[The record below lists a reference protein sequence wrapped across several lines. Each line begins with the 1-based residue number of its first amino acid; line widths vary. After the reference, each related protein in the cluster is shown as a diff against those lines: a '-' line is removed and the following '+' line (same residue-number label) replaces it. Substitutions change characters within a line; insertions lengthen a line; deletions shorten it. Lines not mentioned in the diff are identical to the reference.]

1 MVPRRRRRGRCGA
14 SALRRPVGRFNVV
27 PGTFWQIR
35 CTVNSKVNR
44 PLLLITAG
52 VGVVVVAIG
61 LNYVLWQ
68 EEVTEIAPPAEQAA
82 VRDAGRTT
90 PPAAV
95 KAKKKEAASLTFDV
109 VRVTPEGEA
118 VIAGRAKPG
127 STVTI
132 LDKDE
137 SLGEVTADARGEWV
151 FVPEKPL
158 APGSRELGLEVR
170 KKSGETVQSE
180 SVVVLVVP
188 EKGKDIAGRP
198 TETPSQPLALLVPRK
213 GMGPSTVL
221 QKPTIGEREPAAGPS
236 RFAALAPT
244 PGAVPPAP
252 GGAPPGSLAAVPGR
266 VAAAPANPSGGGR
279 DFRLSVDTVDY
290 DDAGRLSLSGRAP
303 PGALVQLYLNN
314 RFVGRTRAGSDGI
327 WRLSPDRTV
336 VPGLYTLRVD
346 HVDANG
352 KVLARLAFP
361 FSRAEPLTGIRPG
374 TMVVVQ
380 PGNSLWR
387 LARRAYGDG
396 MQYTMIFEANR
407 DQIRDPD
414 LIYPGQIFALPV
426 TN

>member
-1 MVPRRRRRGRCGA
+1 MH
-14 SALRRPVGRFNVV
+14 
-27 PGTFWQIR
+27 
-35 CTVNSKVNR
+35 SKVNR
-44 PLLLITAG
+44 SLLLITVG
-52 VGVVVVAIG
+52 VGVVVLAIG

-68 EEVTEIAPPAEQAA
+68 EEVTEVAPPAEQVVAG
-82 VRDAGRTT
+82 DTGRTT
-90 PPAAV
+90 PPVAG
-95 KAKKKEAASLTFDV
+95 KPKKEVSDSLRFDV

-118 VIAGRAKPG
+118 VMAGRAKPG

-132 LDKDE
+132 LDKDK
-137 SLGEVTADARGEWV
+137 SLGEVTADERGEWV

-158 APGSRELGLEVR
+158 ASGSRQLGLEIR

-198 TETPSQPLALLVPRK
+198 TEKPSQPLALMVPRK
-213 GMGPSTVL
+213 GTGPSTVL
-221 QKPTIGEREPAAGPS
+221 QKPAIGAPEPAAGPT
-236 RFAALAPT
+236 RFAAVAPT
-244 PGAVPPAP
+244 PGGVPPAP
-252 GGAPPGSLAAVPGR
+252 GAAPGGSVAAPPK
-266 VAAAPANPSGGGR
+266 PSVGGMGV
-279 DFRLSVDTVDY
+279 RLSVDTVDY

-314 RFVGRTRAGSDGI
+314 RFIGRTRAGSDGI
-327 WRLSPDRTV
+327 WRISPNRTV

-352 KVLARLAFP
+352 KVLARMAFP
-361 FSRAEPLTGIRPG
+361 FARAEPLTGIRPG
-374 TMVVVQ
+374 TVVVVQ

-387 LARRAYGDG
+387 LARRAYGAG

-414 LIYPGQIFALPV
+414 LIYPGQVFTLPV

>member
-1 MVPRRRRRGRCGA
+1 MH
-14 SALRRPVGRFNVV
+14 F
-27 PGTFWQIR
+27 
-35 CTVNSKVNR
+35 KVNR
-44 PLLLITAG
+44 SLLLITVG
-52 VGVVVVAIG
+52 VGVVIVAIG

-68 EEVTEIAPPAEQAA
+68 EEATEVAPPAEQAA
-82 VRDAGRTT
+82 ARDAGRSA
-90 PPAAV
+90 PPVAR
-95 KAKKKEAASLTFDV
+95 KAKKNASEPLRFDV

-118 VIAGRAKPG
+118 VMAGRAKPG

-132 LDKDE
+132 LDKE
-137 SLGEVTADARGEWV
+137 KSLGEVTADERGEWV

-158 APGSRELGLEVR
+158 ASGSRQLGLEIR
-170 KKSGETVQSE
+170 KKSGEAVQSE

-198 TETPSQPLALLVPRK
+198 TETPSQPLALMVPRK
-213 GMGPSTVL
+213 GTGPSTVL
-221 QKPTIGEREPAAGPS
+221 QKPAIGKQEPAAGPP

-244 PGAVPPAP
+244 PGATPPAT
-252 GGAPPGSLAAVPGR
+252 GAAPPATRALPGGSLAAVPEP
-266 VAAAPANPSGGGR
+266 AAAPAKPSGGGMGAG
-279 DFRLSVDTVDY
+279 LSVDTVDY
-290 DDAGRLSLSGRAP
+290 DDAGRLSLSGHAR

-314 RFVGRTRAGSDGI
+314 RFIGRARAGSDGI

-361 FSRAEPLTGIRPG
+361 FARAEPLTGIRPG
-374 TMVVVQ
+374 TVVVVQ

-396 MQYTMIFEANR
+396 IQYTMIFEANR

-414 LIYPGQIFALPV
+414 LIYPGQVFTLPL

>member
-1 MVPRRRRRGRCGA
+1 MH
-14 SALRRPVGRFNVV
+14 
-27 PGTFWQIR
+27 
-35 CTVNSKVNR
+35 SKVNR
-44 PLLLITAG
+44 PLLLITVG
-52 VGVVVVAIG
+52 VGVVILAIG

-68 EEVTEIAPPAEQAA
+68 EEVTEVAPPAEQAVA
-82 VRDAGRTT
+82 RDAGGTT
-90 PPAAV
+90 PPAAGKPKRKV
-95 KAKKKEAASLTFDV
+95 SDSLRFDV

-127 STVTI
+127 SIVTI
-132 LDKDE
+132 LDKDK

-158 APGSRELGLEVR
+158 ASGSRQLGLEIR
-170 KKSGETVQSE
+170 KKGGETVQSE

-198 TETPSQPLALLVPRK
+198 METPSQPLALLVPRK
-213 GMGPSTVL
+213 GTGPSTVL
-221 QKPTIGEREPAAGPS
+221 QKPMIGEREPAAGPP

-244 PGAVPPAP
+244 PGAVPP
-252 GGAPPGSLAAVPGR
+252 GSLAAVPGR
-266 VAAAPANPSGGGR
+266 FAAAPARPSGGGR
-279 DFRLSVDTVDY
+279 EFGLSVDTVDY
-290 DDAGRLSLSGRAP
+290 DDAGRLSLSGRAR

-314 RFVGRTRAGSDGI
+314 RFIGRTRAGSDGI

-346 HVDANG
+346 HVDSNG

-374 TMVVVQ
+374 TVVVVQ

-387 LARRAYGDG
+387 LARRAYGAG

-414 LIYPGQIFALPV
+414 LIYPGQVFTLPV

>member
-1 MVPRRRRRGRCGA
+1 M
-14 SALRRPVGRFNVV
+14 
-27 PGTFWQIR
+27 
-35 CTVNSKVNR
+35 NR
-44 PLLLITAG
+44 PLLLIAVG

-68 EEVTEIAPPAEQAA
+68 EEVTEVAPPAEQAA

-90 PPAAV
+90 PPAA
-95 KAKKKEAASLTFDV
+95 AKPKKEESASLTFDV

-132 LDKDE
+132 LDKDK

-158 APGSRELGLEVR
+158 ASGSRELGLEIR
-170 KKSGETVQSE
+170 KKGGETVQSE
-180 SVVVLVVP
+180 SVVVVVVP

-198 TETPSQPLALLVPRK
+198 TDTPSQPLALLVPRK
-213 GMGPSTVL
+213 GTGPSTVL
-221 QKPTIGEREPAAGPS
+221 QKPTIGEREPAAGPP

-244 PGAVPPAP
+244 PGAVPP
-252 GGAPPGSLAAVPGR
+252 GSLAAVPGR
-266 VAAAPANPSGGGR
+266 FAAAPAKPSGGGMG
-279 DFRLSVDTVDY
+279 FRLSVDTVDY
-290 DDAGRLSLSGRAP
+290 DDAGRLSLSGRAR

-352 KVLARLAFP
+352 RVLARLAFP

-387 LARRAYGDG
+387 LARRAYGEG

>member
-1 MVPRRRRRGRCGA
+1 M
-14 SALRRPVGRFNVV
+14 
-27 PGTFWQIR
+27 
-35 CTVNSKVNR
+35 
-44 PLLLITAG
+44 LITVG
-52 VGVVVVAIG
+52 VGVVVFAIG

-68 EEVTEIAPPAEQAA
+68 EEATEVAPPAEQAA
-82 VRDAGRTT
+82 ARDAGRTT
-90 PPAAV
+90 PPVAG
-95 KAKKKEAASLTFDV
+95 KPKKEVSDSLRFDV

-118 VIAGRAKPG
+118 VMAGRAEPG

-132 LDKDE
+132 LDKDK

-158 APGSRELGLEVR
+158 ASGSRELGLEIR
-170 KKSGETVQSE
+170 KKGGETVQSE
-180 SVVVLVVP
+180 SVVVVVVP

-198 TETPSQPLALLVPRK
+198 TDTPSQPLALLVPRK
-213 GMGPSTVL
+213 GTGPSTVL
-221 QKPTIGEREPAAGPS
+221 QKPTIGEREPAAGPP

-244 PGAVPPAP
+244 PGAVPP
-252 GGAPPGSLAAVPGR
+252 GSLAAVPGR
-266 VAAAPANPSGGGR
+266 FAAAPARPSGGGM

-290 DDAGRLSLSGRAP
+290 DDAGRLSLSGRAR

-352 KVLARLAFP
+352 RVLARLAFP

-387 LARRAYGDG
+387 LARRAYGEG

>member
-1 MVPRRRRRGRCGA
+1 MH
-14 SALRRPVGRFNVV
+14 
-27 PGTFWQIR
+27 
-35 CTVNSKVNR
+35 SKVNR
-44 PLLLITAG
+44 PLLLITVG
-52 VGVVVVAIG
+52 VGVVILAIG

-68 EEVTEIAPPAEQAA
+68 EEVTEVAPPAEQAA
-82 VRDAGRTT
+82 ARDAGRTT
-90 PPAAV
+90 PPVAG
-95 KAKKKEAASLTFDV
+95 KPKKGVSDSLRFDV

-118 VIAGRAKPG
+118 VMAGRAKPG

-132 LDKDE
+132 LDKDK
-137 SLGEVTADARGEWV
+137 SLGEVTADERGEWV

-158 APGSRELGLEVR
+158 ASGSRQLGLEIR

-198 TETPSQPLALLVPRK
+198 TETPSQPLALMVPRK
-213 GMGPSTVL
+213 GTGPSTVL
-221 QKPTIGEREPAAGPS
+221 QKPTIGAREPAAGPP
-236 RFAALAPT
+236 RFAAVAPT
-244 PGAVPPAP
+244 AGGVPPAP
-252 GGAPPGSLAAVPGR
+252 SAAPGGSVAAPPKS
-266 VAAAPANPSGGGR
+266 SGGGMG
-279 DFRLSVDTVDY
+279 FRLSVDTVDY
-290 DDAGRLSLSGRAP
+290 DDAGRLSLSGRAQ

-327 WRLSPDRTV
+327 WRLSPNRTV
-336 VPGLYTLRVD
+336 VPGLYTLRID
-346 HVDANG
+346 HVDENG

-361 FSRAEPLTGIRPG
+361 FARAEPLTDIRPG
-374 TMVVVQ
+374 TVVVVQ

-387 LARRAYGDG
+387 LARRAYGAG

-414 LIYPGQIFALPV
+414 LIYPGQVFTLPV

>member
-1 MVPRRRRRGRCGA
+1 M
-14 SALRRPVGRFNVV
+14 
-27 PGTFWQIR
+27 
-35 CTVNSKVNR
+35 NSKVNR
-44 PLLLITAG
+44 PLLLISVG
-52 VGVVVVAIG
+52 VGVVVLAIG

-68 EEVTEIAPPAEQAA
+68 EEVTEVAPPAEQAA
-82 VRDAGRTT
+82 VRDTGRTT
-90 PPAAV
+90 PPAAA
-95 KAKKKEAASLTFDV
+95 KAKIKESASLTFDV

-151 FVPEKPL
+151 FVPEQPL
-158 APGSRELGLEVR
+158 ASGSRELGLEVR
-170 KKSGETVQSE
+170 KKTGKTVQSE
-180 SVVVLVVP
+180 SVVVVVVP
-188 EKGKDIAGRP
+188 EKGKDIAGRS
-198 TETPSQPLALLVPRK
+198 TEMPSQPLALLVPRK
-213 GMGPSTVL
+213 GTGPSTVL

-244 PGAVPPAP
+244 PGGTGGVSPRQRYAGDTPAAP
-252 GGAPPGSLAAVPGR
+252 GAAAPGSLAAVPGR
-266 VAAAPANPSGGGR
+266 FAAAPATPSGGGM

-290 DDAGRLSLSGRAP
+290 DDAGRLSLSGRAR

-327 WRLSPDRTV
+327 WRLTPDRTV

-387 LARRAYGDG
+387 LARLAYGEG

>member
-1 MVPRRRRRGRCGA
+1 MH
-14 SALRRPVGRFNVV
+14 
-27 PGTFWQIR
+27 
-35 CTVNSKVNR
+35 SKVNR
-44 PLLLITAG
+44 PLLLITVG
-52 VGVVVVAIG
+52 VGVVILAIG
-61 LNYVLWQ
+61 LNYLLSQ
-68 EEVTEIAPPAEQAA
+68 EEVTEVAPPAEQAA
-82 VRDAGRTT
+82 VRDAGSTT
-90 PPAAV
+90 PPAAGKPKREV
-95 KAKKKEAASLTFDV
+95 SDSLTFDV

-132 LDKDE
+132 LDKDK

-158 APGSRELGLEVR
+158 ASGSRQLGLEIR

-198 TETPSQPLALLVPRK
+198 TETPSKPLALLVPRK
-213 GMGPSTVL
+213 GTGPSTVL
-221 QKPTIGEREPAAGPS
+221 QKPPIGARKPAAGAP

-244 PGAVPPAP
+244 PG
-252 GGAPPGSLAAVPGR
+252 GSLAAVPKA
-266 VAAAPANPSGGGR
+266 AAAPPKPSGGGR
-279 DFRLSVDTVDY
+279 GSRLSVDTVDY
-290 DDAGRLSLSGRAP
+290 DDAGRLSLSGRAQ

-314 RFVGRTRAGSDGI
+314 RFIGRARAGSDGI

-374 TMVVVQ
+374 TVVVVQ

-387 LARRAYGDG
+387 LARRAYGAG

-414 LIYPGQIFALPV
+414 LIYPGQVFTLPV

>member
-1 MVPRRRRRGRCGA
+1 MY
-14 SALRRPVGRFNVV
+14 
-27 PGTFWQIR
+27 
-35 CTVNSKVNR
+35 SKVNR
-44 PLLLITAG
+44 PLLLIT
-52 VGVVVVAIG
+52 VGVSVVIVAIG

-68 EEVTEIAPPAEQAA
+68 EEVTEVAPPAEQAVA
-82 VRDAGRTT
+82 RDAGRTT
-90 PPAAV
+90 PPVAG
-95 KAKKKEAASLTFDV
+95 KPKKDVSDSLRFDV

-118 VIAGRAKPG
+118 VMAGRAKPG

-132 LDKDE
+132 LDKDK
-137 SLGEVTADARGEWV
+137 SLGEVTADERGEWV

-158 APGSRELGLEVR
+158 ASGSRQLGLEIR

-180 SVVVLVVP
+180 SVVVLLVP

-198 TETPSQPLALLVPRK
+198 TETPSQPLALMVPRK
-213 GMGPSTVL
+213 GTGPSTVL
-221 QKPTIGEREPAAGPS
+221 QKPAIGAREPAAGPP
-236 RFAALAPT
+236 RFAAVAPT
-244 PGAVPPAP
+244 PGGVP
-252 GGAPPGSLAAVPGR
+252 GGSV
-266 VAAAPANPSGGGR
+266 AAPAKPSGGGMGV
-279 DFRLSVDTVDY
+279 RLSVDTVDY
-290 DDAGRLSLSGRAP
+290 DDAGRLSLSGRAQ

-314 RFVGRTRAGSDGI
+314 RFIGRTRAGSDGI
-327 WRLSPDRTV
+327 WRLSPNRTV

-361 FSRAEPLTGIRPG
+361 FARAEPLTEIRPG
-374 TMVVVQ
+374 TVVVVQ

-387 LARRAYGDG
+387 LARRAYGAG

-414 LIYPGQIFALPV
+414 LIYPGQVFALPV

>member
-1 MVPRRRRRGRCGA
+1 VH
-14 SALRRPVGRFNVV
+14 
-27 PGTFWQIR
+27 
-35 CTVNSKVNR
+35 SKVNR
-44 PLLLITAG
+44 SLLLITVG
-52 VGVVVVAIG
+52 VGVVVLAIG

-68 EEVTEIAPPAEQAA
+68 EEVTEVAPPAEQVVAG
-82 VRDAGRTT
+82 DTGRTT
-90 PPAAV
+90 PPVAG
-95 KAKKKEAASLTFDV
+95 KPKKEVSDSLRFDV

-118 VIAGRAKPG
+118 VMAGRAKPG

-132 LDKDE
+132 LDKDK
-137 SLGEVTADARGEWV
+137 SLGEVTADERGEWV

-158 APGSRELGLEVR
+158 ASGSRQLGLEIR

-198 TETPSQPLALLVPRK
+198 TETPSKPLALMVPRK
-213 GMGPSTVL
+213 GTGPSTVL
-221 QKPTIGEREPAAGPS
+221 QKPPIGARERAAGAP

-244 PGAVPPAP
+244 PGGVPPAP
-252 GGAPPGSLAAVPGR
+252 GAAPGGSVAAPPK
-266 VAAAPANPSGGGR
+266 PSVGGMGV
-279 DFRLSVDTVDY
+279 RLSVDTVDY

-314 RFVGRTRAGSDGI
+314 RFIGRTRAGSDGI
-327 WRLSPDRTV
+327 WRISPNRTV

-352 KVLARLAFP
+352 KVLARMAFP
-361 FSRAEPLTGIRPG
+361 FARAEPLTEIRPG
-374 TMVVVQ
+374 TVVVVQ

-387 LARRAYGDG
+387 LARRAYGAG

-414 LIYPGQIFALPV
+414 LIYPGQVFTLPV

>member
-1 MVPRRRRRGRCGA
+1 MH
-14 SALRRPVGRFNVV
+14 
-27 PGTFWQIR
+27 
-35 CTVNSKVNR
+35 SKVNR
-44 PLLLITAG
+44 PLLLITVG
-52 VGVVVVAIG
+52 VGVVILAIG

-68 EEVTEIAPPAEQAA
+68 KEVTEVVPLAEQTVA
-82 VRDAGRTT
+82 RDAGRTT
-90 PPAAV
+90 PPAAG
-95 KAKKKEAASLTFDV
+95 KPKKDVSDPLRFDV
-109 VRVTPEGEA
+109 VRITPEGEA
-118 VIAGRAKPG
+118 VMAGRAKPG

-132 LDKDE
+132 LDKDK
-137 SLGEVTADARGEWV
+137 SLGEVTADERGEWV

-158 APGSRELGLEVR
+158 ASGSRQLGLEIR

-198 TETPSQPLALLVPRK
+198 TEKPSQPLALMVPRK
-213 GMGPSTVL
+213 GTGPSTVL
-221 QKPTIGEREPAAGPS
+221 QKPTIGAREPAAGPP

-244 PGAVPPAP
+244 PGGVPPAP
-252 GGAPPGSLAAVPGR
+252 RAAPSGSLAAVPK
-266 VAAAPANPSGGGR
+266 PPGGGMG
-279 DFRLSVDTVDY
+279 FRLSVDTVDY
-290 DDAGRLSLSGRAP
+290 DDAGRLSLSGRAQ

-314 RFVGRTRAGSDGI
+314 RFIGRTRAGSDGI

-352 KVLARLAFP
+352 KVLARMAFP
-361 FSRAEPLTGIRPG
+361 FARAEPLTEIRPG
-374 TMVVVQ
+374 TVVVVQ

-387 LARRAYGDG
+387 LARRAYGAG

-414 LIYPGQIFALPV
+414 LIYPGQVFTLPV

>member
-1 MVPRRRRRGRCGA
+1 MH
-14 SALRRPVGRFNVV
+14 
-27 PGTFWQIR
+27 T
-35 CTVNSKVNR
+35 KVNR
-44 PLLLITAG
+44 SLLLITVG
-52 VGVVVVAIG
+52 VGVVLLAIG
-61 LNYVLWQ
+61 LNYVIWQ
-68 EEVTEIAPPAEQAA
+68 EEVTVVAPPAEQAA
-82 VRDAGRTT
+82 VRDAGGTMA
-90 PPAAV
+90 PAAGKPKREV
-95 KAKKKEAASLTFDV
+95 SDSPRFDV

-132 LDKDE
+132 LDKDK

-158 APGSRELGLEVR
+158 ASGSRQLGLEIR

-213 GMGPSTVL
+213 GTGPSTVL
-221 QKPTIGEREPAAGPS
+221 QKPMIGAREPAAAPP
-236 RFAALAPT
+236 RFAAVAPT
-244 PGAVPPAP
+244 PGGVPPAP
-252 GGAPPGSLAAVPGR
+252 
-266 VAAAPANPSGGGR
+266 AAAPPKFTAMAPPATGVLSTPKAVPPIPAAVVPKPTAVPRGPKAVVREPVGGGMG
-279 DFRLSVDTVDY
+279 FRLSVDTVDY
-290 DDAGRLSLSGRAP
+290 DDAGRLSLSGHAQ

-336 VPGLYTLRVD
+336 VPGLYTLRLD

-374 TMVVVQ
+374 TVVVVQ

-387 LARRAYGDG
+387 LARRAYGAG

-414 LIYPGQIFALPV
+414 LIYPGQVFTLPV

>member
-1 MVPRRRRRGRCGA
+1 M
-14 SALRRPVGRFNVV
+14 
-27 PGTFWQIR
+27 
-35 CTVNSKVNR
+35 NSKVNR
-44 PLLLITAG
+44 PLLLIAVG

-68 EEVTEIAPPAEQAA
+68 GEVTEVAPPAEQAA

-90 PPAAV
+90 PPAAA
-95 KAKKKEAASLTFDV
+95 KAKKEEAASLTFDV

-127 STVTI
+127 SIVTI

-137 SLGEVTADARGEWV
+137 ALGEVTADARGEWV

-158 APGSRELGLEVR
+158 ASGSRELGLEIR
-170 KKSGETVQSE
+170 KKGGETVQSE
-180 SVVVLVVP
+180 SVVVVVVP

-198 TETPSQPLALLVPRK
+198 TDTPSQPLALLVPRK
-213 GMGPSTVL
+213 GTGPSTVL
-221 QKPTIGEREPAAGPS
+221 QKPTIGEREPAAGPP

-244 PGAVPPAP
+244 PGAVPP
-252 GGAPPGSLAAVPGR
+252 GSLAAVPGR
-266 VAAAPANPSGGGR
+266 FAAAPAKPSGGGM

-290 DDAGRLSLSGRAP
+290 DDAGRLSLSGRAQ

-352 KVLARLAFP
+352 RVLARLAFP

-387 LARRAYGDG
+387 LARRAYGEG

>member
-1 MVPRRRRRGRCGA
+1 
-14 SALRRPVGRFNVV
+14 LRRPVGRINVV
-27 PGTFWQIR
+27 RGTFWQIR
-35 CTVNSKVNR
+35 CTVHSKVNR
-44 PLLLITAG
+44 PQLLITVG
-52 VGVVVVAIG
+52 VGVVILAIG

-68 EEVTEIAPPAEQAA
+68 EEATEAAPPAEQAA
-82 VRDAGRTT
+82 ARDTGRTT
-90 PPAAV
+90 PPVAGRP
-95 KAKKKEAASLTFDV
+95 KKEVSDSLRFDV

-118 VIAGRAKPG
+118 VMAGRAKPG

-132 LDKDE
+132 LDKDK
-137 SLGEVTADARGEWV
+137 SLGEVTADERGEWV

-158 APGSRELGLEVR
+158 ASGSRQLGLEIR

-198 TETPSQPLALLVPRK
+198 TETPSQPLALMVPRK
-213 GMGPSTVL
+213 GTGPSTVL
-221 QKPTIGEREPAAGPS
+221 QKPTIGSREPAAGPP
-236 RFAALAPT
+236 RFAAVAPT
-244 PGAVPPAP
+244 AGGTQGVSPRQRYAGDAPAP
-252 GGAPPGSLAAVPGR
+252 RAAPGGSLAA
-266 VAAAPANPSGGGR
+266 APKPSGGGMG
-279 DFRLSVDTVDY
+279 FRLSVDTVDY
-290 DDAGRLSLSGRAP
+290 DDAGRLSLSGRAR

-314 RFVGRTRAGSDGI
+314 RFIGRTRAGSDGI

-352 KVLARLAFP
+352 KVLARMAFP
-361 FSRAEPLTGIRPG
+361 FARAEPLTEIRPG
-374 TMVVVQ
+374 TVVVVQ

-387 LARRAYGDG
+387 LARRAYGAG

-414 LIYPGQIFALPV
+414 LIYPGQIFTLPV

>member
-1 MVPRRRRRGRCGA
+1 M
-14 SALRRPVGRFNVV
+14 
-27 PGTFWQIR
+27 
-35 CTVNSKVNR
+35 NSKVNR
-44 PLLLITAG
+44 PLLLIAVG

-68 EEVTEIAPPAEQAA
+68 GEVTEVAPPAEQAA

-90 PPAAV
+90 PPAAA
-95 KAKKKEAASLTFDV
+95 KAKKEEAASLTFDV

-127 STVTI
+127 SIVTI

-137 SLGEVTADARGEWV
+137 ALGEVTADARGEWV

-158 APGSRELGLEVR
+158 ASGSRELGLEIR
-170 KKSGETVQSE
+170 KKGGETVQSE
-180 SVVVLVVP
+180 SVVVVVVP

-198 TETPSQPLALLVPRK
+198 TDTPSQPLALLVPRK
-213 GMGPSTVL
+213 GTGPSTVL
-221 QKPTIGEREPAAGPS
+221 QKPTIGEREPAAGPP

-244 PGAVPPAP
+244 PGAVPP
-252 GGAPPGSLAAVPGR
+252 GSLAAVPGR
-266 VAAAPANPSGGGR
+266 FAAAPAKPSGGGM

-290 DDAGRLSLSGRAP
+290 DDAGRLSLSGRAR

-352 KVLARLAFP
+352 RVLARLAFP

-387 LARRAYGDG
+387 LARRAYGEG

>member
-1 MVPRRRRRGRCGA
+1 MH
-14 SALRRPVGRFNVV
+14 
-27 PGTFWQIR
+27 
-35 CTVNSKVNR
+35 SKVNR
-44 PLLLITAG
+44 PLLLITVG
-52 VGVVVVAIG
+52 VGVVILAIG
-61 LNYVLWQ
+61 LNYLLSQ
-68 EEVTEIAPPAEQAA
+68 EEVTEVAPPAEQAA
-82 VRDAGRTT
+82 VRDAGSTT
-90 PPAAV
+90 APAAGKPKREV
-95 KAKKKEAASLTFDV
+95 SDSLTFDV
-109 VRVTPEGEA
+109 VRVTPEGEV

-132 LDKDE
+132 LDKDK

-158 APGSRELGLEVR
+158 ASGSRQLGLEIR
-170 KKSGETVQSE
+170 KKGGETVQSE
-180 SVVVLVVP
+180 SVVVVVVP

-198 TETPSQPLALLVPRK
+198 TDTPSQPLALLVPRK
-213 GMGPSTVL
+213 GTGPSTVL
-221 QKPTIGEREPAAGPS
+221 QKPTIGEREPAAGPP

-244 PGAVPPAP
+244 PGAVPP
-252 GGAPPGSLAAVPGR
+252 GSLAAVPGR
-266 VAAAPANPSGGGR
+266 FAAAPAKPSGGGM

-290 DDAGRLSLSGRAP
+290 DDAGRLSLSGRAR

-352 KVLARLAFP
+352 RVLARLAFP

-387 LARRAYGDG
+387 LARRAYGEG

>member
-1 MVPRRRRRGRCGA
+1 MH
-14 SALRRPVGRFNVV
+14 
-27 PGTFWQIR
+27 
-35 CTVNSKVNR
+35 SKVNR
-44 PLLLITAG
+44 SLLLITVG
-52 VGVVVVAIG
+52 VGVVVLAIG

-68 EEVTEIAPPAEQAA
+68 EEVTEVAPPAEQAA
-82 VRDAGRTT
+82 VRDAGSTT
-90 PPAAV
+90 PPAAGKPKREV
-95 KAKKKEAASLTFDV
+95 SDSLTFDV
-109 VRVTPEGEA
+109 VRVTPGGEA

-132 LDKDE
+132 LDKDKP
-137 SLGEVTADARGEWV
+137 LGEVTADARGEWV

-158 APGSRELGLEVR
+158 ASGSRQLGLEIR
-170 KKSGETVQSE
+170 KKGGETVQSE

-213 GMGPSTVL
+213 GTGPSTVL
-221 QKPTIGEREPAAGPS
+221 QKPMIGEPEPAAGPP
-236 RFAALAPT
+236 RAAP
-244 PGAVPPAP
+244 V
-252 GGAPPGSLAAVPGR
+252 GSLAAMP
-266 VAAAPANPSGGGR
+266 PKPSGGGMG
-279 DFRLSVDTVDY
+279 FRLSVDTVDY
-290 DDAGRLSLSGRAP
+290 DDAGRLSLSGRAQA
-303 PGALVQLYLNN
+303 GALVQLYLNN
-314 RFVGRTRAGSDGI
+314 RFVGRTRAGSDGF

-374 TMVVVQ
+374 TVVVVQ

-387 LARRAYGDG
+387 LARRAYGAG

-414 LIYPGQIFALPV
+414 LIYPGQVFTLPV